1 MASTGFTEEQEE
13 NLHEL
18 GELVFQV
25 IDDNDLRDH
34 RDTTGFVP
42 MYVEGLLEYM
52 EAIINSG
59 VKKDTISLELG
70 CGAGTWTLF
79 ASSLGFPSYGI
90 DINPELVD
98 AAKHIRD
105 IARKTGLMD
114 PSVPCEF
121 AVGNFFTDQYLF
133 EQREFLMTEARY
145 RGAWKKQ
152 GDPYKELGIDIK
164 DAGIIYTWPW
174 PQEIK
179 VAGDFLSREAADS
192 AIVVLPYY
200 PDQSSLKL
208 SPLRRLHGGKFGF
221 DSVVGVKMTQH
232 HPLSEEVQSSTP
244 AKELPYHVGDIVS
257 FDRQVSAWEGTI
269 SAGSQGMIY
278 KIHNKQSYNSPSST
292 YCEVE
297 LAKFRDE
304 KRAKNGLINLFLT
317 GIENIVEALDDEQ
330 PRRSSF
336 VNVCLGDIGGIVK
349 KFDNAE
355 YARELG
361 IVPQE
366 TTPYAG
372 GR

>member
-1 MASTGFTEEQEE
+1 MASTGFTKVQEE
-13 NLHEL
+13 KLHEL

-52 EAIINSG
+52 ETILKSG

-90 DINPELVD
+90 DINPELVG

-105 IARKTGLMD
+105 IAKREGLID
-114 PSVPCEF
+114 QYVPCEF
-121 AVGNFFTDQYLF
+121 AIGNFFTDQYLF
-133 EQREFLMTEARY
+133 EQREFLMSEANY
-145 RGAWKKQ
+145 REAWKKQ
-152 GDPYKELGIDIK
+152 GNPYKELGIDIK

-174 PQEIK
+174 PKEIK
-179 VAGDFLSREAADS
+179 IAGDFLSREVADS

-200 PDQSSLKL
+200 PNQSSLKL
-208 SPLRRLHGGKFGF
+208 SPLENSRDKYF
-221 DSVVGVKMTQH
+221 DLDTVVGVKRKPFM
-232 HPLSEEVQSSTP
+232 PESEEIELPSP

-257 FDRQVSAWEGTI
+257 FDRQVRAWEGTV

-278 KIHNKQSYNSPSST
+278 KIYHKQSYNSPSST

-297 LAKFRDE
+297 LAKWRDE
-304 KRAKNGLINLFLT
+304 KHSKNRLINLFLT
-317 GIENIVEALDDEQ
+317 GIENIVEALDDEP
-330 PRRSSF
+330 PRRSTF

-349 KFDNAE
+349 KFDNDE

-361 IVPQE
+361 VSPE
-366 TTPYAG
+366 R
-372 GR
+372 GRTSLM